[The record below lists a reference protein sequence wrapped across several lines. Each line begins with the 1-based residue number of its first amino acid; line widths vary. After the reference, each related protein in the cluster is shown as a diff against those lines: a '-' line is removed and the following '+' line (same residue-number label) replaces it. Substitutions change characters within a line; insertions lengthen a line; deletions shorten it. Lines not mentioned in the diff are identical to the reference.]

1 VRATDLRASRKSFST
16 IEAEFLFPR
25 AFIGATVWA
34 MDSLPKPE
42 VICTHESDLD
52 GLVSGVLLQRLAK
65 KLFGE
70 EPRLEAFHNH
80 NWRQRALPEKAAWVC
95 DLTFEPRL
103 DRQNW
108 LVIDH
113 HVTETAPKRAQL
125 IHDPTKSAGLL
136 VYELCQRHD
145 IRSAALDEVVHLSN
159 LADLYRD
166 DHPDFLRAID
176 YGSLVKIY
184 GFWNV
189 WELIGGQLENL
200 INHPLLEVMA
210 VKTRV
215 ENPLGYEWSRKH
227 ITEISPEIGFVD
239 TVVGNINWIVHQLL
253 EKNDTP
259 FPVLLTLFRKG
270 NGTMIVSLRS
280 KRGEAIKLAEKLMG
294 GGHANA
300 AGATLP
306 RSIQDVNSA
315 VAYLRQQFAP
325 VAPPVE
331 DVASL
336 ESAFESLDKTK

>member
-1 VRATDLRASRKSFST
+1 
-16 IEAEFLFPR
+16 
-25 AFIGATVWA
+25 
-34 MDSLPKPE
+34 MDVLPKPE

-80 NWRQRALPEKAAWVC
+80 NWRQRPLPEKAAWVC

-108 LVIDH
+108 VVIDH
-113 HVTETAPKRAQL
+113 HVTETIPKRAQL
-125 IHDPTKSAGLL
+125 IHDSTKSAGLL
-136 VYELCQRHD
+136 VYELCRRHD
-145 IRSAALDEVVHLSN
+145 IRSPALDEIVHLSN

-166 DHPDFLRAID
+166 DHPDFSRALD

-184 GFWNV
+184 GFWNL
-189 WELIGGQLENL
+189 WELIEGQLENL
-200 INHPLLEVMA
+200 LRHPLLEVMA

-215 ENPLGYEWSRKH
+215 ENPLGYEWSKKH
-227 ITEISPEIGFVD
+227 ITEISPNIGFVD

-253 EKNDTP
+253 EKNETSY
-259 FPVLLTLFRKG
+259 PVLLTLFRKG

-280 KRGEAIKLAEKLMG
+280 KHGEAIKLAEKLMG
-294 GGHANA
+294 GGHPNA

-306 RSIQDVNSA
+306 RSIQDVPSA
-315 VAYLRQQFAP
+315 VDYLCRQFAP
-325 VAPPVE
+325 TPTPMDEALT
-331 DVASL
+331 L
-336 ESAFESLDKTK
+336 EGTFEAVDKTK

>member
-1 VRATDLRASRKSFST
+1 
-16 IEAEFLFPR
+16 
-25 AFIGATVWA
+25 

-52 GLVSGVLLQRLAK
+52 GLVSGVLLQRLAL

-80 NWRQRALPEKAAWVC
+80 NWRQRPLPEKAAWIS
-95 DLTFEPRL
+95 DLTFETRL
-103 DRQNW
+103 DRPNW
-108 LVIDH
+108 VIIDH
-113 HVTETAPKRAQL
+113 HVTEAVPKRAQL
-125 IHDPTKSAGLL
+125 IHDPSKSASLL
-136 VYELCQRHD
+136 VYELCNRHG
-145 IRSAALDEVVHLSN
+145 IQSAALDRLVHLSN

-166 DHPDFLRAID
+166 DHPDFHEAID

-184 GFWNV
+184 GFWNLL
-189 WELIGGQLENL
+189 ELVDGKLEGL

-215 ENPLGYEWSRKH
+215 ENPLGYDWSKKH
-227 ITEISPEIGFVD
+227 ITRISDEIGFVD

-259 FPVLLTLFRKG
+259 YPVLLTLFRKG

-280 KRGEAIKLAEKLMG
+280 KKGEAIRLAEKLMG
-294 GGHANA
+294 GGHPNA

-306 RSIQDVNSA
+306 RSIQDVGSA
-315 VAYLRQQFAP
+315 IAYLRQQFAP
-325 VAPPVE
+325 APPIPDEVP
-331 DVASL
+331 SL
-336 ESAFESLDKTK
+336 ESALENLTKT